1 MADAASD
8 KFSDLAL
15 RMGSSAVM
23 AIIGLSAVWVG
34 GIWFV
39 ALLAV
44 ICAALVWE
52 VVRMLGGNPR
62 AALLLGLGAGAC
74 FVIARAVPVGLG
86 LPFLLLP
93 AIAGISVL
101 PHNRSL
107 YMIFTALIVIAT
119 YGLAIQRVDFGFV
132 WMLWLALIVI
142 ATDVFGY
149 FAGRIL
155 GGPKFWPRVSPKK
168 TWSGT
173 VAGWVAAGV
182 VGAIFMRQPGV
193 GVEILG
199 ISVAL
204 SMASQMGDIAES
216 AMKRKMGV
224 KDSSGLIPGH
234 GGVFDRF
241 DGMLGASVFLLL
253 IEQLVDFP
261 PVML

>member
-1 MADAASD
+1 MAS
-8 KFSDLAL
+8 
-15 RMGSSAVM
+15 GAVM
-23 AIIGLSAVWVG
+23 AVIGLAAVWVG
-34 GIWFV
+34 GIWFIT
-39 ALLAV
+39 LLAV
-44 ICAALVWE
+44 ISGALVWE
-52 VVRMLGGNPR
+52 VVRMLGGDQR
-62 AALLLGLGAGAC
+62 EALLLGVGAAAC
-74 FVIARAVPVGLG
+74 FVIARALPVGYG
-86 LPFLLLP
+86 LPFLLFP
-93 AIAGISVL
+93 AIAGIAILQS
-101 PHNRSL
+101 NRSL
-107 YMIFTALIVIAT
+107 YMVFSALIVIAT
-119 YGLAIQRVDFGFV
+119 YGLAIQRIDFGFV

-149 FAGRIL
+149 FAGRIF
-155 GGPKFWPRVSPKK
+155 GGPKFWPQVSPKK

-173 VAGWVAAGV
+173 IAGWVAALL

-193 GVEILG
+193 GFEILG

-224 KDSSGLIPGH
+224 KDSSNLIPGH

-261 PVML
+261 PVMQ